1 VTRTFPKYV
10 PLPILTR
17 NGVTATADI
26 NAQQL
31 TIDLGTRLF
40 GSSTT
45 IPLAAAFNIS
55 VSNSSITTKTANR
68 DLYVKIYP
76 ANNSTGFGY
85 SAYGSGVDG
94 YFNSGSNTVSNTT
107 TANFSA
113 GQRLRIQNSGQNFLA
128 NVGVVINSTAMN
140 LTSTVNFTG
149 NADIY
154 RAVNLNGPWCL
165 GVPDIFRLKAVY
177 IANTSAVNTSSIE
190 VTRDFVIDHNH
201 TTNYADLGFL
211 VKNRDSSLVIGPND
225 YILVKFDAFTRNYED
240 RPVHINSYVSA
251 NSTTRANT
259 DAKSIAELNN
269 SYINTFEIPEIHAAG
284 GTNYDMISH
293 IDFRPKVA
301 NTANLATTVAG
312 ATLNP
317 AYTTTFSATNK
328 KFPVPDSNMSFTT
341 EYFLGRIDTVYI
353 GSDGRIG
360 TSRGHPYPTTILN
373 SKDPDELLTPV
384 PSKNTMILN
393 YIKVP
398 AYPSLEENA
407 AASINRVVNKSVIND
422 VKLTRRQSSKRVT
435 RLLTQQDIAIEQP
448 RRYSMEDIG
457 SLERRIKDLEYYVSL
472 SNLELSTKDLN
483 LPSSIASNINR
494 FKFGFFADAFDD
506 RSYTDIDSVEYS
518 ASIEKK
524 RAVPPYELIKIELP
538 GGEGPY
544 TDFSVVSQDRATG
557 NDLPICVARA
567 DYQETQGREVK
578 TGNQR
583 ISTAYFTMANN
594 LGADSGVVNIY
605 MYFYS
610 GADVMRVYQSTTAN
624 NFGAP
629 FLTTGSSTPLSTADQ
644 NYMSA
649 LPDGFFKITGK
660 YISSRDS
667 LSNHQKVSSP
677 ANGMRYGGK
686 LTFNHNPANGRFYK
700 IEVTNHSII
709 WRYRIEYPINVTC
722 STTPAPTNPGGIA
735 RYDGTMFFK
744 GVKDVKVSKKNAGE
758 ATYYRIHFTAAG
770 LKPSTKHKVLFSKQ
784 DLTHLCDTSVR
795 DTVVPIPPFA
805 TTGVSVTWAELSSQ
819 IPDFFNDAP
828 NGFVMTDAKG
838 QIEAYLYVLQDQNL
852 DVPAKKQPKDD
863 YEKVEKPV
871 IEIYSTDGSSYA
883 QIKTQLSF
891 KLFSGFREI

>member
-1 VTRTFPKYV
+1 
-10 PLPILTR
+10 
-17 NGVTATADI
+17 
-26 NAQQL
+26 
-31 TIDLGTRLF
+31 
-40 GSSTT
+40 
-45 IPLAAAFNIS
+45 
-55 VSNSSITTKTANR
+55 
-68 DLYVKIYP
+68 
-76 ANNSTGFGY
+76 
-85 SAYGSGVDG
+85 
-94 YFNSGSNTVSNTT
+94 
-107 TANFSA
+107 
-113 GQRLRIQNSGQNFLA
+113 
-128 NVGVVINSTAMN
+128 
-140 LTSTVNFTG
+140 
-149 NADIY
+149 
-154 RAVNLNGPWCL
+154 
-165 GVPDIFRLKAVY
+165 
-177 IANTSAVNTSSIE
+177 
-190 VTRDFVIDHNH
+190 
-201 TTNYADLGFL
+201 L

-544 TDFSVVSQDRATG
+544 TDFSVVSQDRAT
-557 NDLPICVARA
+557 I
-567 DYQETQGREVK
+567 RE
-578 TGNQR
+578 
-583 ISTAYFTMANN
+583 
-594 LGADSGVVNIY
+594 
-605 MYFYS
+605 
-610 GADVMRVYQSTTAN
+610 
-624 NFGAP
+624 
-629 FLTTGSSTPLSTADQ
+629 
-644 NYMSA
+644 
-649 LPDGFFKITGK
+649 
-660 YISSRDS
+660 
-667 LSNHQKVSSP
+667 
-677 ANGMRYGGK
+677 
-686 LTFNHNPANGRFYK
+686 
-700 IEVTNHSII
+700 
-709 WRYRIEYPINVTC
+709 
-722 STTPAPTNPGGIA
+722 
-735 RYDGTMFFK
+735 
-744 GVKDVKVSKKNAGE
+744 
-758 ATYYRIHFTAAG
+758 
-770 LKPSTKHKVLFSKQ
+770 
-784 DLTHLCDTSVR
+784 
-795 DTVVPIPPFA
+795 
-805 TTGVSVTWAELSSQ
+805 
-819 IPDFFNDAP
+819 
-828 NGFVMTDAKG
+828 
-838 QIEAYLYVLQDQNL
+838 
-852 DVPAKKQPKDD
+852 
-863 YEKVEKPV
+863 
-871 IEIYSTDGSSYA
+871 
-883 QIKTQLSF
+883 
-891 KLFSGFREI
+891 